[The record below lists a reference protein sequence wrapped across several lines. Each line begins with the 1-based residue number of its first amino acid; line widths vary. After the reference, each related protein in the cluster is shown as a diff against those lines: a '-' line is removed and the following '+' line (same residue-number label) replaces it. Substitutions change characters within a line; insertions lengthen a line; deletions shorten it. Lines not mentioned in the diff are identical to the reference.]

1 MLRTAIGRLRLISIV
16 EGISF
21 GLLVFVAMPLKYL
34 ADVPDPVFTLGALH
48 GVFYALFTIAL
59 GQVVID
65 EQWSYGRIAEAV
77 ILSVIPLGA
86 LVFERRLARAA
97 A

>member
-1 MLRTAIGRLRLISIV
+1 MLRTAIGRLRLVSIV

-21 GLLVFVAMPLKYL
+21 ALLVFVAMPLKYVAGL
-34 ADVPDPVFTLGALH
+34 PDPVFTLGALH
-48 GVFYALFTIAL
+48 GLFYALFVVAL

-86 LVFERRLARAA
+86 LVFERRLAAA
-97 A
+97 GR